1 MKAARAMTR
10 HKRTGNS
17 QGGVILLEVLV
28 AILIF
33 SIGILAV
40 VGLQGVAVK
49 TSTDARYRSEA
60 AFLAGELASQIWSDA
75 INVSQYDY
83 TGSGPVPVRLAGWVG
98 RVNSRL
104 PGTSDVPP
112 IVDYTADATL
122 GEVVDI
128 TVRWRMPG
136 EADGHQ
142 HQMRMNVNLNP

>member
-1 MKAARAMTR
+1 MKATRAMTT
-10 HKRTGNS
+10 HKRTGNW

-40 VGLQGVAVK
+40 VGLQGVAVR
-49 TSTDARYRSEA
+49 TSTDARFRSEA

-83 TGSGPVPVRLAGWVG
+83 PGSGTVPVRLAGWVA

-104 PGTSDVPP
+104 PDASSLPP
-112 IVDYTADATL
+112 IVDYTADAAL

-128 TVRWRMPG
+128 TVRWRLPG
-136 EADGHQ
+136 EAAGHQ
-142 HQMRMNVNLNP
+142 HQVRMNVNLNP